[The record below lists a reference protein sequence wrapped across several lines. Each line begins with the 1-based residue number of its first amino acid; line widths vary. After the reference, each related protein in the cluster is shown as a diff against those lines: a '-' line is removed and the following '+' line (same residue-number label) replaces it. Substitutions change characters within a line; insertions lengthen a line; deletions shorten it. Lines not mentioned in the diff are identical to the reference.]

1 MSKVDFSTIDII
13 KDIMPDL
20 ISYESF
26 VTYLE
31 NNGPIRKLQMIK
43 K

>member
-1 MSKVDFSTIDII
+1 MAKVDYDTTELI
-13 KDIMPDL
+13 KDIMPSL
-20 ISYESF
+20 INYESF

-31 NNGPIRKLQMIK
+31 RNAIVQKLQMIK